1 MNSKSERLLP
11 VGSLRPNG
19 LGLFDMHGNVLEWC
33 QGRAM
38 IYGTVA
44 EFLEDK
50 EQPERISNAKS
61 RVLRGGSFFL
71 NAAPVRSSVR
81 LNFQPDIQN
90 ATAGFRVART
100 YR

>member
-1 MNSKSERLLP
+1 
-11 VGSLRPNG
+11 
-19 LGLFDMHGNVLEWC
+19 MHGNVLEWC

-61 RVLRGGSFFL
+61 RVLRGGSFL
-71 NAAPVRSSVR
+71 NYAANVRSSSR
-81 LNFQPDIQN
+81 CLIQPANQIN
-90 ATAGFRVART
+90 NAGFRVART

>member
-1 MNSKSERLLP
+1 
-11 VGSLRPNG
+11 
-19 LGLFDMHGNVLEWC
+19 MHGNVLEWC

-61 RVLRGGSFFL
+61 RVLRGGSFA
-71 NAAPVRSSVR
+71 NSAANVRSSNR
-81 LNFQPDIQN
+81 GFNQPGVQTN
-90 ATAGFRVART
+90 VSGFRVART